1 MQYVVCQGRHP
12 QALVDRL
19 AQLVHSSYIESERI
33 KSVRETLSDEDPALT
48 GAALRAFIDRT
59 WPTYRQL
66 TRAAGIAA
74 S

>member
-1 MQYVVCQGRHP
+1 
-12 QALVDRL
+12 
-19 AQLVHSSYIESERI
+19 
-33 KSVRETLSDEDPALT
+33 VRETLSDEDPALT